1 MARTRQFSRKREVAI
16 GLSAYAVYLLVRAAV
31 MNGKGKDKAERN
43 AERIVELERR
53 LGIHVEPDLQR
64 AVLPYP
70 RLVHVLNLGYAT
82 LNVGLTVGF
91 LTLLFSRRH
100 PEFHRLRRATVLT
113 ILGAQPAFLWFP
125 TAPPRKL
132 DHMIDTIAEVSKLD
146 LDSGPIAKFYHPL
159 AAMPSIHVAFA
170 VVTGAAIAE
179 TAESA
184 LVRRLAP
191 GYPPL
196 VALVVFVTANHYI
209 LDAVAGAALGGA
221 ALGIARRLEPGKE

>member
-1 MARTRQFSRKREVAI
+1 MARSRRFSRKREVAI
-16 GLSAYAVYLLVRAAV
+16 GLSAYAVYLLVRAAAV
-31 MNGKGKDKAERN
+31 SGKGKEKAERN
-43 AERIVELERR
+43 AERIVRLERR
-53 LGIHVEPDLQR
+53 LGIHVEPDIQR

-70 RLVHVLNLGYAT
+70 RLIHALNLGYAT
-82 LNVGLTVGF
+82 LNVGLTVGY
-91 LTLLFSRRH
+91 LMLLFARRH

-132 DHMIDTIAEVSKLD
+132 DHMVDTIAEVSKLD
-146 LDSGPIAKFYHPL
+146 LDTGPISKLYHPL

-191 GYPPL
+191 AYPPL
-196 VALVVFVTANHYI
+196 VALVVFVTANHYV

-221 ALGIARRLEPGKE
+221 GLRFARMLEG

>member
-1 MARTRQFSRKREVAI
+1 MTQGRRFSRKREVAI
-16 GLSAYAVYLLVRAAV
+16 GLSAYAVYLLVRGAV
-31 MNGKGKDKAERN
+31 MNGKGKEKAERN
-43 AERIVELERR
+43 AERIVALERR

-64 AVLPYP
+64 AVLPYR
-70 RLVHVLNLGYAT
+70 RLIHVLNLSYAT
-82 LNVGLTVGF
+82 LNVGLTVGY
-91 LTLLFSRRH
+91 LMLLFSRRH

-132 DHMIDTIAEVSKLD
+132 EHMVDTIAEVSKLD
-146 LDSGPIAKFYHPL
+146 LDAGLIAKLYHPL

-170 VVTGAAIAE
+170 VVSGAAMAE

-196 VALVVFVTANHYI
+196 VALVVFVTANHYL
-209 LDAVAGAALGGA
+209 LDAVAGAALGA
-221 ALGIARRLEPGKE
+221 AGLEFARRLEPGDP

>member
-1 MARTRQFSRKREVAI
+1 MARCRRFSRKREVAI
-16 GLSAYAVYLLVRAAV
+16 GLSAYGVYLLVRAAA
-31 MNGKGKDKAERN
+31 MRGKGKEKAERN
-43 AERIVELERR
+43 AKRIVELERR
-53 LGIHVEPDLQR
+53 LGIEVEPDMQR
-64 AVLPYP
+64 AVLPYR
-70 RLVHVLNLGYAT
+70 RLLHALNLGYAT
-82 LNVGLTVGF
+82 LNVGLTVGY
-91 LTLLFSRRH
+91 LMVLFSRHH

-132 DHMIDTIAEVSKLD
+132 DHMVDTIAEVSKLD
-146 LDSGPIAKFYHPL
+146 LDTGPISKLYHPL

-196 VALVVFVTANHYI
+196 VALVVFVTANHYV
-209 LDAVAGAALGGA
+209 LDAVAGAALGATG
-221 ALGIARRLEPGKE
+221 LKVARWLEPEDA

>member
-1 MARTRQFSRKREVAI
+1 MARTRRFSRKREVAI
-16 GLSAYAVYLLVRAAV
+16 GLSAYAVYLIVRAAV
-31 MNGKGKDKAERN
+31 MNGKGKDRAERN
-43 AERIVELERR
+43 AERIVELEQR

-70 RLVHVLNLGYAT
+70 RLIHVLNLGYAT
-82 LNVGLTVGF
+82 LNVGLTVGYF
-91 LTLLFSRRH
+91 MHLFAKRH
-100 PEFHRLRRATVLT
+100 PEFHRYRRATVLT

-146 LDSGPIAKFYHPL
+146 LDSGPIAKLYHPL

-179 TAESA
+179 TAESP
-184 LVRRLAP
+184 LVRRLAS
-191 GYPPL
+191 GYAPL

-209 LDAVAGAALGGA
+209 LDAVAGAALGA
-221 ALGIARRLEPGKE
+221 AGLGIARRLEPGLE